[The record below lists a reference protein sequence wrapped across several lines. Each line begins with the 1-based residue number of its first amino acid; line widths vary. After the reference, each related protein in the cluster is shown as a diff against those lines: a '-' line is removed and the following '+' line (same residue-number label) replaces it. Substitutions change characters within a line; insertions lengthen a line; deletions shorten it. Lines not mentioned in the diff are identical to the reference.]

1 MKLGEVYKIEII
13 DMGMEGEGIGKVDG
27 MAVFVEGAI
36 VGDLAEVEI
45 TQVKKSF
52 ARGKVLSLIQKSEH
66 RILPQCSYAEECG
79 GCTFQ
84 SMDYEGQLSLKQKWV
99 SDRLQRIG
107 GVTDVEVKPTLGMN
121 EPYRYRN
128 KAQFPIQAGRLVK
141 NHEGKLR
148 NNKPCSIGFYKPKTH
163 DVVHCEH
170 CMIQAEPA
178 EALAAAVKKY
188 VEEQTVSVY
197 DPKNGMGLLRHLI
210 VKSAFATGEVMAILV
225 VNGSHLKKEE
235 RLIELMDEAINAL
248 PLNESG
254 EPRWYLESVV
264 LNINKNKG
272 SQILGKEC
280 VTLAGKPTITDQVG
294 DLVFEI
300 SPKSFYQ
307 VNPVQMKVLY
317 DKVVEFAALTG
328 EETVLD
334 LYCGVGTIGLYCASK
349 AKRIIGIESEKAAVI
364 DANRNAVINGIV
376 NAEYICGKS
385 EEVLPKRLKD
395 VKADVVILDPPRVG
409 CHAELLE
416 AVLKVDPKRIV
427 YVSCDPATLARDIK
441 VLGEGGYSVKEVQ
454 PVDMFPST
462 GHVETIIMMTKCGS
476 EGKK

>member
-1 MKLGEVYKIEII
+1 
-13 DMGMEGEGIGKVDG
+13 
-27 MAVFVEGAI
+27 
-36 VGDLAEVEI
+36 
-45 TQVKKSF
+45 
-52 ARGKVLSLIQKSEH
+52 
-66 RILPQCSYAEECG
+66 
-79 GCTFQ
+79 
-84 SMDYEGQLSLKQKWV
+84 
-99 SDRLQRIG
+99 
-107 GVTDVEVKPTLGMN
+107 
-121 EPYRYRN
+121 
-128 KAQFPIQAGRLVK
+128 
-141 NHEGKLR
+141 
-148 NNKPCSIGFYKPKTH
+148 
-163 DVVHCEH
+163 
-170 CMIQAEPA
+170 
-178 EALAAAVKKY
+178 
-188 VEEQTVSVY
+188 
-197 DPKNGMGLLRHLI
+197 
-210 VKSAFATGEVMAILV
+210 
-225 VNGSHLKKEE
+225 
-235 RLIELMDEAINAL
+235 
-248 PLNESG
+248 
-254 EPRWYLESVV
+254 
-264 LNINKNKG
+264 
-272 SQILGKEC
+272 
-280 VTLAGKPTITDQVG
+280 GKPTITDQVG

-317 DKVVEFAALTG
+317 DKVVEFSALTG

-454 PVDMFPST
+454 PVDMFPWT
-462 GHVETIIMMTKCGS
+462 GHCEVVTLLQRIEK
-476 EGKK
+476 